1 MKRNNDIENTLDN
14 IEIEYSNDL
23 LEENNENDDDII
35 KEKKPS
41 LFRKLFFT
49 LILVLIL
56 IVIYSRYIGP
66 TGLIIKEYP
75 IENSNITNSLNGF
88 KIVHFSDFHYGKTT
102 DINSLKKLTNE
113 SNNMKPDIVIF
124 TGDLIDKTTKINDK
138 EKNDIIEQL
147 TKISSNYGKY
157 YISGDD
163 DLKLNNY
170 TKIMDSSGFIN
181 LNDNFDVIYIDADNS
196 ILLTGT
202 SLSNKTDFLDKII
215 NENKSNYK
223 INIMHYPDD
232 FNNIKKYN
240 YDLVLAGH
248 SHNGQVNLPIYG
260 PIIKFEHA
268 KKYYKPYYKVDNTDL
283 YISSG
288 IGTTDFDFRFLNK
301 PSFNFYR
308 LTKK

>member
-1 MKRNNDIENTLDN
+1 
-14 IEIEYSNDL
+14 
-23 LEENNENDDDII
+23 
-35 KEKKPS
+35 
-41 LFRKLFFT
+41 
-49 LILVLIL
+49 
-56 IVIYSRYIGP
+56 
-66 TGLIIKEYP
+66 
-75 IENSNITNSLNGF
+75 
-88 KIVHFSDFHYGKTT
+88 
-102 DINSLKKLTNE
+102 
-113 SNNMKPDIVIF
+113 MKPDIVIF

-181 LNDNFDVIYIDADNS
+181 LNDNFDVIFIDADNS

>member
-1 MKRNNDIENTLDN
+1 MKINDLLN
-14 IEIEYSNDL
+14 IKSNYSNDEKKIIL
-23 LEENNENDDDII
+23 SFLLDLPKLDLFKLEEITDKKVINKYKKMLNNNLPLAYLLNEAY
-35 KEKKPS
+35 
-41 LFRKLFFT
+41 LFGNKFYVNKN
-49 LILVLIL
+49 VLIPRPETEVLVEEVYNL
-56 IVIYSRYIGP
+56 INKYFNDKVKICDLGTGSGVIGI
-66 TGLIIKEYP
+66 TLKKLN
-75 IENSNITNSLNGF
+75 NSFDVTCIDISKKALKVAKKNSIYLN
-88 KIVHFSDFHYGKTT
+88 T
-102 DINSLKKLTNE
+102 DIN
-113 SNNMKPDIVIF
+113 
-124 TGDLIDKTTKINDK
+124 
-138 EKNDIIEQL
+138 
-147 TKISSNYGKY
+147 
-157 YISGDD
+157 
-163 DLKLNNY
+163 
-170 TKIMDSSGFIN
+170 FIN
-181 LNDNFDVIYIDADNS
+181 SDMLKRVNDNFDVIYIDADNS